1 MGLFGDNQDSV
12 NRKEQKKLER
22 QQKDMEL
29 EQSIAASRQNKRARL
44 QNETLKEYKQIK
56 YSLVPK
62 DGHLHVIMIRKYV
75 ERLVDNSLINNLSC
89 DEKYT
94 GQLDMILH
102 LMQNDGYEIIDVKFN
117 SSLSGNDT
125 RLEFQTL
132 ISYK

>member
-29 EQSIAASRQNKRARL
+29 EQSIAASRQNKRARI
-44 QNETLKEYKQIK
+44 QNETLEEYKRIR

-62 DGHLHVIMIRKYV
+62 DGHLHIIMIRKYA
-75 ERLVDNSLINNLSC
+75 ERLVSNSVTDGLSC
-89 DEKYT
+89 EEKYT
-94 GQLDMILH
+94 GQIDMILH
-102 LMQNDGYEIIDVKFN
+102 LMQNEGYEIIDIKFN
-117 SSLSGNDT
+117 SSTSGSEAK
-125 RLEFQTL
+125 LEFQTL